1 MVEEDGAV
9 AHPGNPE
16 PNDFYRSPGLTP
28 LDRRGPWWAEFA
40 EDFARYRAHYDG
52 SLLKPLLLEQALW
65 ALLQYRM
72 ASGVYR
78 SSLPGVVKAPL
89 LLLAVLG
96 HKVVELTVGISL
108 PYRAELL
115 PGLYIGHF
123 GPVLVNDGARIGTG
137 CNLSQGVTIG
147 VSGRGRKRGAPVIG
161 DHVYLGPGAV
171 VSGPITVGDA
181 AVVGANS
188 FVGRDVAAGTTVIGV
203 PARRASESG
212 SVGMGLHMR
221 ATGTSR
227 R

>member
-1 MVEEDGAV
+1 MDEDGAV
-9 AHPGNPE
+9 AHAGDADPSE
-16 PNDFYRSPGLTP
+16 LYRSPGHTP

-40 EDFARYRAHYDG
+40 EDLARYRAHYDG
-52 SLLKPLLLEQALW
+52 GLLKPLLLEQALW

-78 SSLPGVVKAPL
+78 SSLPGAIKAPL

-96 HKVVELTVGISL
+96 HKAAELLVGISL

-123 GPVLVNDGARIGTG
+123 GPVLVNDEARIGTG

-147 VSGRGRKRGAPVIG
+147 VSGRGRNRGAPVIG
-161 DHVYLGPGAV
+161 DHVFIGPGAV

-181 AVVGANS
+181 AVVGATS
-188 FVGRDVAAGTTVIGV
+188 FVGKDVAAGTTVIGV
-203 PARRASESG
+203 PARRASEGG
-212 SVGMGLHMR
+212 SAGMGLHMR
-221 ATGTSR
+221 ATGGTR